1 MAYAGQTPF
10 TVPSPARRRWVGFA
24 RRGVVAFGRAVWPLL
39 PWALLFL
46 ALALAL
52 ITLDF
57 PTALWTRWL
66 PLPLALGALGA
77 AAVVRG
83 LPAVELR
90 DVAFVTLLIAPAGVR
105 AMLSLTGPLPLEGL
119 REAQEFGV
127 IFVLAAGLWMMA
139 RANPTVAARVWVAAI
154 VVGWLAS
161 LNTPQELDGLP
172 GRGMEEGPVVI
183 HPWQAATGWSAV
195 LGLIAVTWLAA
206 VRRLGIAGEMLSEI
220 MTFGCRR
227 RVFAG
232 ARMGL
237 RLACALIG
245 AWIGFRYL
253 ASVRDL
259 PTPVALAIE
268 RGAEAEQHLWVQ
280 SILVGW
286 GHRAVVRLA
295 EVLAAPHPAIVSPW
309 GGPFGLLAIGGVI
322 GTALLALW
330 IAYLIV
336 RRPNRDPAGRSPLT
350 QLAGAA
356 TPIAL
361 LVGGLILVGGA
372 RSAVVMFL
380 LAGWSALA
388 LVDSE
393 ERTRRGAASVF
404 GRRLAMGLAACGA
417 LAVTVALWMPVRG
430 RSILEN
436 AARERLDPAVYRA
449 KLVKARRLNPFDPA
463 IPLAQAHAWRE
474 AMNRSP
480 QWSESLYLRVVR
492 SYDTAIRL
500 DPYETLYPIR
510 LALFQLLCKPEDVA
524 IETIHRALNRHPN
537 AMDLVDWLYLTTLRQ
552 NRTRLAYGM
561 LEKGL
566 ALEPDRK
573 RWWLRRFEWYQTQG
587 QGPLA
592 GQALAVALTA
602 APDDPNL
609 LSHALKAGRAPR
621 RALPPV
627 PSISTTVKPEGA
639 GPS

>member
-1 MAYAGQTPF
+1 MAHVAQTPL
-10 TVPSPARRRWVGFA
+10 TSPSPDRRRWVEFG
-24 RRGVVAFGRAVWPLL
+24 RCVVAFGRAVGPLL

-57 PTALWTRWL
+57 PTAPWTRWW

-77 AAVVRG
+77 AAAVRG

-90 DVAFVTLLIAPAGVR
+90 DVAFVTLLIAPAAVR
-105 AMLSLTGPLPLEGL
+105 AILSLTGPLPLEGL

-127 IFVLAAGLWMMA
+127 IFVLAAGLWLMA
-139 RANPTVAARVWVAAI
+139 RANPSVATSIWVAAI
-154 VVGWLAS
+154 AVGWLAS
-161 LNTPQELDGLP
+161 LHTPQELDGLP
-172 GRGMEEGPVVI
+172 GQGMEGGLVVT
-183 HPWQAATGWSAV
+183 HPWRAATGWSV
-195 LGLIAVTWLAA
+195 LLGLIAILWLAA

-220 MTFGCRR
+220 MTFGRRR
-227 RVFAG
+227 RVFVG

-237 RLACALIG
+237 RLACVLVG
-245 AWIGFRYL
+245 AWIGFHYL
-253 ASVRDL
+253 VSVRNL
-259 PTPVALAIE
+259 PTPLALAIE
-268 RGAEAEQHLWVQ
+268 RGAEAEQDLWIQ

-322 GTALLALW
+322 GTVLLAIW

-336 RRPNRDPAGRSPLT
+336 RRPNRDPLGSSHLT
-350 QLAGAA
+350 RLAGAA

-361 LVGGLILVGGA
+361 LLGGLILVGGA
-372 RSAVVMFL
+372 RSAVAMFL

-393 ERTRRGAASVF
+393 QRTRRVATSLF
-404 GRRLAMGLAACGA
+404 GRRLALGMAACGA

-436 AARERLDPAVYRA
+436 ASRGHLDPAAYRG
-449 KLVKARRLNPFDPA
+449 KLLKARRLNPFDPA

-480 QWSESLYLRVVR
+480 QWSESLYLQVVR
-492 SYDTAIRL
+492 SYDTAIQL
-500 DPYETLYPIR
+500 NPYETLYPIR

-524 IETIHRALNRHPN
+524 IETIQKALNRHPN
-537 AMDLVDWLYLTTLRQ
+537 AMELVDWLYLTTLRQ

-573 RWWLRRFEWYQTQG
+573 RWWRRRFEWYQTQG

-609 LSHALKAGRAPR
+609 LSHALRAGRAPR
-621 RALPPV
+621 QALPPV
-627 PSISTTVKPEGA
+627 PSISTTVKPEDT